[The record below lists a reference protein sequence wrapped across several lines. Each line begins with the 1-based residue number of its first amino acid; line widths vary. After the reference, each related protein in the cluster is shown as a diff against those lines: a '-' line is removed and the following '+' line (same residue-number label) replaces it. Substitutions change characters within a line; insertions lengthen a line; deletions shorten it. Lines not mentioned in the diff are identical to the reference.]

1 MDIYLVNDIINTS
14 IKKIYTQGGENMNEK
29 KSFILKKSVRNS
41 VVSSIILQVIL
52 LVIISVLCFV
62 FVPLLAIVGVIADII
77 MLISIIMLV
86 ATSGF
91 AKKAVINI
99 DENGINGIRPGIF
112 KNINFKYSYA
122 ELEYV
127 KLILLGKDNCLC
139 VKAKNEEKEW
149 RMNLEGSEEA
159 VELCNKYLQSNVA
172 E

>member
-1 MDIYLVNDIINTS
+1 
-14 IKKIYTQGGENMNEK
+14 MNEK
-29 KSFILKKSVRNS
+29 KTFILKKSVRNAPIVLIIMMPILAAVLS
-41 VVSSIILQVIL
+41 FVCFTLMPVLAILGVVVDILLLASIIFN
-52 LVIISVLCFV
+52 ISTFV
-62 FVPLLAIVGVIADII
+62 QAGKVVV
-77 MLISIIMLV
+77 
-86 ATSGF
+86 
-91 AKKAVINI
+91 NI

-127 KLILLGKDNCLC
+127 KLILLGKDDCLC

-149 RMNLEGSEEA
+149 RMNLEGSKEA